1 MFCKNCGNQVP
12 DGVAFCAACGTAVA
26 AAPAAPAAAPAA
38 NPAQAAIAAVKGNK
52 TVKLIAI
59 VAAVAIVLGLFIGL
73 LGGGSAKSV
82 AKDYIKASFEG
93 DLKEMYSLMPGKYQK
108 YIEKEVYDD
117 DDQQDTLFENIEKWG
132 DELDVKVKVKNFSQY
147 YKAYKKISKAENK
160 EDYGKNFKITVKVLE
175 TKDMRSS
182 DLENIQDRYDTDAFE
197 DYINADKIKKGKKVY
212 VSVIIDGSED
222 NNSYVRT
229 VYVVKYKGQWKVA
242 NVGADD
248 REKD

>member
-26 AAPAAPAAAPAA
+26 AAPAAAPAA
-38 NPAQAAIAAVKGNK
+38 NPAQAAVAAVKGNK

-59 VAAVAIVLGLFIGL
+59 VAVVAIVLGLIVGL
-73 LGGGSAKSV
+73 LGGGNAKSV
-82 AKDYIKASFEG
+82 AKDYVKASLEG
-93 DLKEMYSLMPGKYQK
+93 DLKEVYSLMPGKMQK
-108 YIEKEVYDD
+108 YLEKEVYDD
-117 DDQQDTLFENIEKWG
+117 DEIQDQMFEGIEEQA
-132 DELDVKVKVKNFSQY
+132 DELDINVKVKNFNQY
-147 YKAYKKISKAENK
+147 YAATKKIAKAENK
-160 EDYGKNFKITVKVLE
+160 EAYGKNYKISIKVLE

-182 DLENIQDRYDTDAFE
+182 DLEAIQDRYDTDDFE

-212 VSVIIDGSED
+212 VSVIIDGNED
-222 NNSYVRT
+222 NDSYVRT

-242 NVGADD
+242 HATGDD